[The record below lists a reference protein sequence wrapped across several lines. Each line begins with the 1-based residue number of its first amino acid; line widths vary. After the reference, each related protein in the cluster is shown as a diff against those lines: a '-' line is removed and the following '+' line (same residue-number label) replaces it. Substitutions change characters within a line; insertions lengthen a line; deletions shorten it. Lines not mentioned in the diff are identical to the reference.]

1 MLKKVEKI
9 EVTHEDIFLHDKL
22 NRRETVE
29 LFTNLISTIEQS
41 FTICLDAPWGGG
53 KTTFIEMWSK
63 YLEEKKFVTLHFNA
77 WENDF
82 TNEPFIS
89 LVSEIGE
96 QLSIKNRDN
105 ITTMERY
112 KGYKDNVFEIGGK
125 LIKKTI
131 PLTVKLATLNT
142 LEIDDLKEIV
152 EKDDTKAISDF
163 LSKVAEEQIASYG
176 ENKNIRINFKEALST
191 FAQKIIEEKNK
202 NAPIIVFI
210 DELDRCNPSYAIEL
224 LENIKHI
231 FNLENF
237 IFILSIDKKQLK
249 HSIKSFYGEGLNA
262 ESYLKKFIDID
273 LRLPFLV
280 EEKYLHSLIVDKFG
294 MNNLAIF
301 KNQNNYEIEHSINL
315 FKDLIDIY
323 HLSLR
328 DIEQMMSEV
337 NMITRMMF
345 LNENKMSLSLLIFLL
360 VIKSYDSSN
369 FHRLKKKTRWGK
381 DIISLL
387 ELNEQYKKLF
397 AKDSYILY
405 SMLLSANLDQ
415 NEFNQLKN
423 KDLDVTEIA
432 DSIFDLTYITDE
444 NIRNRIYEVL
454 NIYPSICFNKV
465 ESYIHRIDML
475 SQYI

>member
-9 EVTHEDIFLHDKL
+9 EVNYENIFLHDKL
-22 NRRETVE
+22 NREETVE
-29 LFTNLISTIEQS
+29 LFTNLVRTIEQP

-63 YLEEKKFVTLHFNA
+63 YLEKQNFVTLHFNA

-96 QLSIKNRDN
+96 QLSIQNPEK
-105 ITTMERY
+105 ITTL
-112 KGYKDNVFEIGGK
+112 KNYKDNVFEMGGK

-131 PLTVKLATLNT
+131 PLAVKLATLNT

-163 LSKVAEEQIASYG
+163 LSKTAEEQIANYG
-176 ENKNIRINFKEALST
+176 ENKNIKNNFKETLTT
-191 FAQKIIEEKNK
+191 FAQKVIEDENK

-210 DELDRCNPSYAIEL
+210 DDLDRCKPSYAIEL

-231 FNLENF
+231 FNLDNF
-237 IFILSIDKKQLK
+237 IFVLSIDKVQLK

-262 ESYLKKFIDID
+262 EGYLKKFIDID

-280 EEKYLHSLIVDKFG
+280 DEKYLYSLITDKFN
-294 MNNLAIF
+294 MSQLAIF
-301 KNQNNYEIEHSINL
+301 QHQNIDEIEHAVNL
-315 FKDLIDIY
+315 FKGLIDIY

-328 DIEQMMSEV
+328 DIEQTMTEV

-345 LNENKMSLSLLIFLL
+345 QNERKMSLSLLIFLL
-360 VIKSYDSSN
+360 VMKSHN
-369 FHRLKKKTRWGK
+369 PFTFQKLKNKTDWGK
-381 DIISLL
+381 KIIFGL
-387 ELNEQYKKLF
+387 ERNEQYKKLF
-397 AKDSYILY
+397 AKDYYILY
-405 SMLLSANLDQ
+405 SMLLASNLNQ
-415 NEFNQLKN
+415 SEFNQLKN
-423 KDLDVTEIA
+423 KNLDEDGYS
-432 DSIFDLTYITDE
+432 DSIFDLTYIKDE
-444 NIRNRIYEVL
+444 DIRNRIYEVL

-465 ESYIHRIDML
+465 KSYIQKLNMV
-475 SQYI
+475 SQYV